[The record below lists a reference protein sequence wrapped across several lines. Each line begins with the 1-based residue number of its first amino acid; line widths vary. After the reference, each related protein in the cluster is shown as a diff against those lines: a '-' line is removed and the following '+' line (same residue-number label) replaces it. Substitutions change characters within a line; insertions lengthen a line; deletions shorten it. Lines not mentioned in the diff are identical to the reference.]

1 MMFKNKRKIKIYI
14 KTKDHLINLPKL
26 SIKKASFVFK
36 LGIRHNER
44 FVKKDSNLPVVI
56 NQNRHELLNLI
67 DMMIDIIEDCEPF
80 VLVDARSGDERVL
93 IEVL

>member
-1 MMFKNKRKIKIYI
+1 
-14 KTKDHLINLPKL
+14 
-26 SIKKASFVFK
+26 
-36 LGIRHNER
+36 
-44 FVKKDSNLPVVI
+44 VKKDSNLPVVI